1 MNDFVHFLP
10 GNIQGGKT
18 YFGSGYSTCCV
29 SVCAS
34 DDDGEVDIMMIVIIF
49 VLSTTDD

>member
-29 SVCAS
+29 SEY